1 MRHLSID
8 IETYS
13 SVPIAKAGLYK
24 YAQSPDFEI
33 LLFAWSWDFGPV
45 QICDLTTEKQ
55 LPESVLKALPD
66 PEIQKHAYN
75 AAFEW
80 YCLSRYLGAMLPI
93 SQWRDTMLHALYCG
107 YPASLDA
114 AGKALGLS
122 EDERKL
128 QTGKALI
135 RTFCVPCKPTARN
148 GGRTRVLPGHEPE
161 KWELFKQYNQQDV
174 VTEMEIERRLSF
186 WPVPDEIQ
194 RQWEQDIT
202 INERGVGLDTQLVEG
217 ALECSEITTARL
229 TKEAVSLSGLDNPN
243 SVSQL
248 TSWLENETGFEIDSL
263 TKSTVSGLLNR
274 NLESEN
280 VRRMLEIRQEL
291 GKTSVK
297 KYAAMETAV
306 CEDNRVRGLLQFYGA
321 NRTGRWAG
329 RIIQPQNLPRTRLH
343 GAELSAA
350 RSWVKKREVDKIDL
364 LAGPVP
370 DILSQLIR
378 TALVPAPGKRFIDA
392 DFSAIEARVIA
403 WLAGEEWVLD
413 VFRTHGKIYEACASQ
428 MFGVPIEKIK
438 KGNPEYELRQKG
450 KVATLALGYQG
461 STGALIN
468 MGALEMGIPEEEL
481 PDIVQRWR
489 ASNKRIQDLWYSM
502 ENAAVDTVKTGR
514 TNAVRGL
521 LLRIEGNRERY
532 FLTIQL
538 PSGRKL
544 FYAQPKLGQNRFGRE
559 SLQYLGMNQT
569 TKKWE
574 AIETYGG
581 KLVEN
586 CVQAVARDCLAEN
599 IGKLEASGCPV
610 VFHVHDE
617 VIIEKDISG
626 PAEKEL
632 ERVCGIMSQPIPWA
646 PGLPLNA
653 DGWVGDY
660 YTKD

>member
-45 QICDLTTEKQ
+45 QICDLTTENQ

-122 EDERKL
+122 EDKRKL

-248 TSWLENETGFEIDSL
+248 TSWLESETGFEIDSL
-263 TKSTVSGLLNR
+263 TKSAVSGLLNR

-343 GAELSAA
+343 GTELSAA

-617 VIIEKDISG
+617 VIIEKEISG
-626 PAEKEL
+626 PVEKEL
-632 ERVCGIMSQPIPWA
+632 ERVCEIMSQPIPWA

>member
-24 YAQSPDFEI
+24 YAQSPDFGI

-114 AGKALGLS
+114 VGKALGLS
-122 EDERKL
+122 EDKRKL

-148 GGRTRVLPGHEPE
+148 GGRTRVLPRHEPE

-229 TKEAVSLSGLDNPN
+229 TKEAISLSGLDNPN

-248 TSWLENETGFEIDSL
+248 TSWLESETGFEIDSL
-263 TKSTVSGLLNR
+263 TKSAVSGLLNR

-370 DILSQLIR
+370 DILSRLIR

-521 LLRIEGNRERY
+521 LLRIEGNRERC

-538 PSGRKL
+538 PSRRKQ

-617 VIIEKDISG
+617 VIIEKEISG

-632 ERVCGIMSQPIPWA
+632 ERVCGIMSQSIPWA

>member
-33 LLFAWSWDFGPV
+33 LLFAWSWNFGPV
-45 QICDLTTEKQ
+45 QICDLTTENQ

-122 EDERKL
+122 EDKRKL

-370 DILSQLIR
+370 DFLPADPDRSCSR
-378 TALVPAPGKRFIDA
+378 TGETVHRRGFQRDRGPCD
-392 DFSAIEARVIA
+392 RV
-403 WLAGEEWVLD
+403 AGRGRMG
-413 VFRTHGKIYEACASQ
+413 FRRISDDGKIYEACASQ

-489 ASNKRIQDLWYSM
+489 ASNKRIQDLWYSW
-502 ENAAVDTVKTGR
+502 KTR
-514 TNAVRGL
+514 RWIPL
-521 LLRIEGNRERY
+521 
-532 FLTIQL
+532 
-538 PSGRKL
+538 KL
-544 FYAQPKLGQNRFGRE
+544 AG
-559 SLQYLGMNQT
+559 
-569 TKKWE
+569 
-574 AIETYGG
+574 
-581 KLVEN
+581 
-586 CVQAVARDCLAEN
+586 
-599 IGKLEASGCPV
+599 
-610 VFHVHDE
+610 
-617 VIIEKDISG
+617 
-626 PAEKEL
+626 
-632 ERVCGIMSQPIPWA
+632 
-646 PGLPLNA
+646 
-653 DGWVGDY
+653 
-660 YTKD
+660 

>member
-45 QICDLTTEKQ
+45 QICDLTTENQ

-122 EDERKL
+122 EDKRKL

-229 TKEAVSLSGLDNPN
+229 KKEAVSLSGLDNPN

-248 TSWLENETGFEIDSL
+248 TSWLESETGFEIDSL
-263 TKSTVSGLLNR
+263 TKSAVSGLLNR

-617 VIIEKDISG
+617 VIIEKEISG

>member
-122 EDERKL
+122 EDKRKL

-481 PDIVQRWR
+481 PDIVRRWR

>member
-1 MRHLSID
+1 M
-8 IETYS
+8 
-13 SVPIAKAGLYK
+13 
-24 YAQSPDFEI
+24 
-33 LLFAWSWDFGPV
+33 
-45 QICDLTTEKQ
+45 
-55 LPESVLKALPD
+55 
-66 PEIQKHAYN
+66 
-75 AAFEW
+75 
-80 YCLSRYLGAMLPI
+80 
-93 SQWRDTMLHALYCG
+93 
-107 YPASLDA
+107 
-114 AGKALGLS
+114 
-122 EDERKL
+122 
-128 QTGKALI
+128 
-135 RTFCVPCKPTARN
+135 
-148 GGRTRVLPGHEPE
+148 
-161 KWELFKQYNQQDV
+161 
-174 VTEMEIERRLSF
+174 
-186 WPVPDEIQ
+186 
-194 RQWEQDIT
+194 
-202 INERGVGLDTQLVEG
+202 
-217 ALECSEITTARL
+217 
-229 TKEAVSLSGLDNPN
+229 
-243 SVSQL
+243 
-248 TSWLENETGFEIDSL
+248 
-263 TKSTVSGLLNR
+263 
-274 NLESEN
+274 
-280 VRRMLEIRQEL
+280 
-291 GKTSVK
+291 
-297 KYAAMETAV
+297 
-306 CEDNRVRGLLQFYGA
+306 
-321 NRTGRWAG
+321 
-329 RIIQPQNLPRTRLH
+329 
-343 GAELSAA
+343 
-350 RSWVKKREVDKIDL
+350 
-364 LAGPVP
+364 
-370 DILSQLIR
+370 
-378 TALVPAPGKRFIDA
+378 
-392 DFSAIEARVIA
+392 IA

>member
-122 EDERKL
+122 EDKRKL

-617 VIIEKDISG
+617 VIIEKEISG

>member
-45 QICDLTTEKQ
+45 QIRDLTTENQ

-122 EDERKL
+122 EDKRKL

-248 TSWLENETGFEIDSL
+248 TSWLESETGFEIDSL
-263 TKSTVSGLLNR
+263 TKSAVSGLLNR
-274 NLESEN
+274 NLGSEN

-521 LLRIEGNRERY
+521 LLRIEGNRERC

-538 PSGRKL
+538 PSGRKQ

-617 VIIEKDISG
+617 VIIEKEISG

-660 YTKD
+660 YIKD

>member
-45 QICDLTTEKQ
+45 QICDLTTENQ

-114 AGKALGLS
+114 AGKALGLL
-122 EDERKL
+122 EDKRKL

-148 GGRTRVLPGHEPE
+148 GGRTRVLPRHEPE

-248 TSWLENETGFEIDSL
+248 TSWLESETGFEIDSL
-263 TKSTVSGLLNR
+263 TKSAVSGLLNR

-617 VIIEKDISG
+617 VIIEKEISG

>member
-1 MRHLSID
+1 M
-8 IETYS
+8 
-13 SVPIAKAGLYK
+13 
-24 YAQSPDFEI
+24 
-33 LLFAWSWDFGPV
+33 
-45 QICDLTTEKQ
+45 
-55 LPESVLKALPD
+55 
-66 PEIQKHAYN
+66 
-75 AAFEW
+75 
-80 YCLSRYLGAMLPI
+80 
-93 SQWRDTMLHALYCG
+93 
-107 YPASLDA
+107 
-114 AGKALGLS
+114 
-122 EDERKL
+122 
-128 QTGKALI
+128 
-135 RTFCVPCKPTARN
+135 
-148 GGRTRVLPGHEPE
+148 LPGHEPE

-248 TSWLENETGFEIDSL
+248 TSWLESETGFEIDSL

-438 KGNPEYELRQKG
+438 KGSRICGTPWKMRRWIPLKPAGQMPSEDCCSVSRETGN
-450 KVATLALGYQG
+450 AT
-461 STGALIN
+461 S
-468 MGALEMGIPEEEL
+468 
-481 PDIVQRWR
+481 
-489 ASNKRIQDLWYSM
+489 
-502 ENAAVDTVKTGR
+502 
-514 TNAVRGL
+514 
-521 LLRIEGNRERY
+521 
-532 FLTIQL
+532 
-538 PSGRKL
+538 
-544 FYAQPKLGQNRFGRE
+544 
-559 SLQYLGMNQT
+559 
-569 TKKWE
+569 
-574 AIETYGG
+574 
-581 KLVEN
+581 
-586 CVQAVARDCLAEN
+586 
-599 IGKLEASGCPV
+599 
-610 VFHVHDE
+610 
-617 VIIEKDISG
+617 
-626 PAEKEL
+626 
-632 ERVCGIMSQPIPWA
+632 
-646 PGLPLNA
+646 
-653 DGWVGDY
+653 
-660 YTKD
+660 

>member
-33 LLFAWSWDFGPV
+33 LLFAWSWNFGPV
-45 QICDLTTEKQ
+45 QICDLTTENQ

-107 YPASLDA
+107 YPVSLDA

-122 EDERKL
+122 EDKRKL

-370 DILSQLIR
+370 EILSQLIR

-502 ENAAVDTVKTGR
+502 ENAAVDTVRTGR

-617 VIIEKDISG
+617 VIIEKEISG

-632 ERVCGIMSQPIPWA
+632 ERVCGIMSRPIPWA

>member
-33 LLFAWSWDFGPV
+33 LLFAWSWNFGPV
-45 QICDLTTEKQ
+45 QICDLTTENQ

-122 EDERKL
+122 EDKRKL

-274 NLESEN
+274 NLESKN

-502 ENAAVDTVKTGR
+502 ENAAVDTVRTGR

-617 VIIEKDISG
+617 VIIEKEISG

>member
-33 LLFAWSWDFGPV
+33 LLFACSWDFGPV
-45 QICDLTTEKQ
+45 QICDLTTENQ

-122 EDERKL
+122 EDKRKL

-148 GGRTRVLPGHEPE
+148 GGRTRVLPRHEPE

-174 VTEMEIERRLSF
+174 VTEMEIERRMSF

-248 TSWLENETGFEIDSL
+248 TSWLESETGFEIDSL
-263 TKSTVSGLLNR
+263 TKSAVSGLLNR

-617 VIIEKDISG
+617 VIIEKEISG

>member
-45 QICDLTTEKQ
+45 QICDLTTENQ

-114 AGKALGLS
+114 VGKALGLS
-122 EDERKL
+122 EDKRKL

-148 GGRTRVLPGHEPE
+148 GGRTRVLPRHEPE

-248 TSWLENETGFEIDSL
+248 TSWLESETGFEIDSL
-263 TKSTVSGLLNR
+263 TKSAVSGLLNR

-343 GAELSAA
+343 GTELSAA

-413 VFRTHGKIYEACASQ
+413 VFRTHGKIYEACAFQ

-489 ASNKRIQDLWYSM
+489 TSNKRIQDLWYSM

-617 VIIEKDISG
+617 VIIEKEISG
-626 PAEKEL
+626 PVEKEL
-632 ERVCGIMSQPIPWA
+632 ERVCEIMSQPIPWA

>member
-122 EDERKL
+122 EDKRKL

-248 TSWLENETGFEIDSL
+248 TSWLESETGFEIDSL

-559 SLQYLGMNQT
+559 SLQYLGMNQI

-574 AIETYGG
+574 TIETYGG

-617 VIIEKDISG
+617 VIIEKEISG

>member
-45 QICDLTTEKQ
+45 QICDLTTENQ

-122 EDERKL
+122 EDKRKL

-148 GGRTRVLPGHEPE
+148 GGRTRVLPRHEPE

-174 VTEMEIERRLSF
+174 VAEMEIERRLSF

-248 TSWLENETGFEIDSL
+248 TSWLESETGFEIDSL
-263 TKSTVSGLLNR
+263 TKSAVSGLLNR
-274 NLESEN
+274 NLGSEN

-599 IGKLEASGCPV
+599 IGKLEVSGCPV

-617 VIIEKDISG
+617 VIIEKEISG

-632 ERVCGIMSQPIPWA
+632 ERVCEIMSQPIPWA

>member
-45 QICDLTTEKQ
+45 QICDLTTENQ

-122 EDERKL
+122 EDKRKL

-148 GGRTRVLPGHEPE
+148 GGRTRVLPRHEPE

-248 TSWLENETGFEIDSL
+248 TSWLESETGFEIDSL
-263 TKSTVSGLLNR
+263 TKSAVSGLLNR

-617 VIIEKDISG
+617 VIIEKEISG
-626 PAEKEL
+626 PVEKEL
-632 ERVCGIMSQPIPWA
+632 ERVCEIMSQPIPWA

>member
-45 QICDLTTEKQ
+45 QICDLTTENQ

-122 EDERKL
+122 EDKRKL

-148 GGRTRVLPGHEPE
+148 GGRTRVLPRHEPE

-229 TKEAVSLSGLDNPN
+229 TKEAISLSGLDNPN

-248 TSWLENETGFEIDSL
+248 TSWLESETGFEIDSL
-263 TKSTVSGLLNR
+263 TKSAVSGLLNR

-370 DILSQLIR
+370 DILSRLIR

-521 LLRIEGNRERY
+521 LLRIEGNRERC

-538 PSGRKL
+538 PSSFMPSPSWARTVL
-544 FYAQPKLGQNRFGRE
+544 
-559 SLQYLGMNQT
+559 
-569 TKKWE
+569 
-574 AIETYGG
+574 GG
-581 KLVEN
+581 K
-586 CVQAVARDCLAEN
+586 
-599 IGKLEASGCPV
+599 ASSIW
-610 VFHVHDE
+610 E
-617 VIIEKDISG
+617 
-626 PAEKEL
+626 
-632 ERVCGIMSQPIPWA
+632 
-646 PGLPLNA
+646 
-653 DGWVGDY
+653 
-660 YTKD
+660 

>member
-45 QICDLTTEKQ
+45 QICDLTTENQ

-122 EDERKL
+122 EDKRKL

-148 GGRTRVLPGHEPE
+148 GGRTRVLPRHEPE

-229 TKEAVSLSGLDNPN
+229 TKEAISLSGLDNPN

-248 TSWLENETGFEIDSL
+248 TSWLESETGFEIDSL
-263 TKSTVSGLLNR
+263 TKSAVSGLLNR

-370 DILSQLIR
+370 DILSRLIR

-438 KGNPEYELRQKG
+438 KRKY
-450 KVATLALGYQG
+450 
-461 STGALIN
+461 
-468 MGALEMGIPEEEL
+468 GI
-481 PDIVQRWR
+481 
-489 ASNKRIQDLWYSM
+489 
-502 ENAAVDTVKTGR
+502 
-514 TNAVRGL
+514 
-521 LLRIEGNRERY
+521 
-532 FLTIQL
+532 
-538 PSGRKL
+538 
-544 FYAQPKLGQNRFGRE
+544 
-559 SLQYLGMNQT
+559 
-569 TKKWE
+569 
-574 AIETYGG
+574 
-581 KLVEN
+581 
-586 CVQAVARDCLAEN
+586 
-599 IGKLEASGCPV
+599 
-610 VFHVHDE
+610 
-617 VIIEKDISG
+617 
-626 PAEKEL
+626 
-632 ERVCGIMSQPIPWA
+632 
-646 PGLPLNA
+646 
-653 DGWVGDY
+653 
-660 YTKD
+660 

>member
-45 QICDLTTEKQ
+45 QICDLTTENQ

-122 EDERKL
+122 EDKRKL

-248 TSWLENETGFEIDSL
+248 TSWLESETGFEIDSL

-574 AIETYGG
+574 TIETYGG

-617 VIIEKDISG
+617 VIIEKEISG

>member
-45 QICDLTTEKQ
+45 QVCDLTTENQ

-122 EDERKL
+122 EDKRKL

-148 GGRTRVLPGHEPE
+148 GERTRVLPGHEPE

-248 TSWLENETGFEIDSL
+248 TSWLESETGFEIDSL
-263 TKSTVSGLLNR
+263 TKSAVSGLLNR

-617 VIIEKDISG
+617 VIIEKEISG

>member
-45 QICDLTTEKQ
+45 QICDLTTENQ

-80 YCLSRYLGAMLPI
+80 YCLSRYLGAVLPI

-122 EDERKL
+122 EDKRKL

-248 TSWLENETGFEIDSL
+248 TSWLESETGFEIDSL

-574 AIETYGG
+574 TIETYGG

-617 VIIEKDISG
+617 VIIEKEISG

>member
-122 EDERKL
+122 EDKRKL

-403 WLAGEEWVLD
+403 WLAGEEGVLD

>member
-33 LLFAWSWDFGPV
+33 LLFAWSWNFGPV
-45 QICDLTTEKQ
+45 QICDLTTENQ

-122 EDERKL
+122 EDKRKL

-370 DILSQLIR
+370 EILSQLIR

>member
-45 QICDLTTEKQ
+45 QICDLTTENQ

-122 EDERKL
+122 EDKRKL

-148 GGRTRVLPGHEPE
+148 GGRTRVLPRHEPE

-248 TSWLENETGFEIDSL
+248 TSWLESETGFEIDSL
-263 TKSTVSGLLNR
+263 TKSAVSGLLNR

-343 GAELSAA
+343 GAKLSAA

-617 VIIEKDISG
+617 VIIEKEISG

>member
-45 QICDLTTEKQ
+45 QICDLTTENQ

-122 EDERKL
+122 EDKRKL

-248 TSWLENETGFEIDSL
+248 TSWLESETGFEIDSL
-263 TKSTVSGLLNR
+263 TKSAVSGLLNR

-502 ENAAVDTVKTGR
+502 ENAAVDTIKTGR

-559 SLQYLGMNQT
+559 SLQYLGMNQA

-617 VIIEKDISG
+617 VIIEKEISG

>member
-33 LLFAWSWDFGPV
+33 LLFAWSWNFGPV
-45 QICDLTTEKQ
+45 QICDLTTENQ

-122 EDERKL
+122 EDKRKL

-280 VRRMLEIRQEL
+280 VRRLLEIRQEL

-297 KYAAMETAV
+297 KDAAMETAV

-413 VFRTHGKIYEACASQ
+413 VFRTHGKIYEACDSQ

-450 KVATLALGYQG
+450 KVATLALGSQG

-502 ENAAVDTVKTGR
+502 ENAAVDTVRTGR

-617 VIIEKDISG
+617 VIIEKEISG

>member
-33 LLFAWSWDFGPV
+33 LLFAWSWNFGPV
-45 QICDLTTEKQ
+45 QICDLTTENQ

-122 EDERKL
+122 EDKRKL

-617 VIIEKDISG
+617 VIIEKEISG

-646 PGLPLNA
+646 PGLHLNA

>member
-33 LLFAWSWDFGPV
+33 LLFAWSWNFGPV
-45 QICDLTTEKQ
+45 QICDLTTENQ

-122 EDERKL
+122 EDKRKL

-489 ASNKRIQDLWYSM
+489 ASNKLHG
-502 ENAAVDTVKTGR
+502 KCG
-514 TNAVRGL
+514 
-521 LLRIEGNRERY
+521 
-532 FLTIQL
+532 
-538 PSGRKL
+538 SGYR
-544 FYAQPKLGQNRFGRE
+544 
-559 SLQYLGMNQT
+559 
-569 TKKWE
+569 
-574 AIETYGG
+574 
-581 KLVEN
+581 
-586 CVQAVARDCLAEN
+586 
-599 IGKLEASGCPV
+599 
-610 VFHVHDE
+610 
-617 VIIEKDISG
+617 
-626 PAEKEL
+626 
-632 ERVCGIMSQPIPWA
+632 
-646 PGLPLNA
+646 
-653 DGWVGDY
+653 
-660 YTKD
+660 

>member
-122 EDERKL
+122 EDKRKL

-370 DILSQLIR
+370 EILSQLIR

-502 ENAAVDTVKTGR
+502 ENAAVDTVRTGR

-617 VIIEKDISG
+617 VIIEKEISG

>member
-45 QICDLTTEKQ
+45 QICDLTTENQ

-122 EDERKL
+122 EDKRKL

-248 TSWLENETGFEIDSL
+248 TSWLESETGFEIDSL
-263 TKSTVSGLLNR
+263 TKSAVSGLLNR

-438 KGNPEYELRQKG
+438 KGNTEYELRQKG

-617 VIIEKDISG
+617 VIIEKEISG
-626 PAEKEL
+626 PVEKEL
-632 ERVCGIMSQPIPWA
+632 ERVCEIMSQPIPWA

>member
-45 QICDLTTEKQ
+45 QICDLTTENQ

-122 EDERKL
+122 EDKRKL

-248 TSWLENETGFEIDSL
+248 TSWLESETGFEIDSL
-263 TKSTVSGLLNR
+263 TKSAVSGLLNR

-438 KGNPEYELRQKG
+438 KGNTEYELRQKG

-559 SLQYLGMNQT
+559 SLQYLGMNQA

-617 VIIEKDISG
+617 VIIEKEISG

>member
-45 QICDLTTEKQ
+45 QICDLTTENQ
-55 LPESVLKALPD
+55 LPESVLKALPA

-122 EDERKL
+122 EDKRKL

-148 GGRTRVLPGHEPE
+148 GGRTRVLPRHEPE

-248 TSWLENETGFEIDSL
+248 TSWLESETGFEINSL
-263 TKSTVSGLLNR
+263 TKSAVSGLLNR

-617 VIIEKDISG
+617 VIIEKEISG